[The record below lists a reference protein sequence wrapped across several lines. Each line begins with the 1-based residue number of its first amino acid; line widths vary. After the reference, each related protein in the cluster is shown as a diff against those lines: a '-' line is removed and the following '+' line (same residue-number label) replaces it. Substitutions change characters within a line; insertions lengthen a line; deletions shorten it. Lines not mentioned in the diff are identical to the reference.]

1 MPRAFSAEERETI
14 RRQLREQGEK
24 LFEAYGL
31 RKTTVED
38 ITKAVGISKGSFY
51 LFYPSKEELLLEI
64 LEQIESDLRESIL
77 EYATRPHE
85 NARESVSAILKSFLL
100 TWDASPLLRKL
111 GKPDYDYLA
120 RKLPAERV
128 QAHIDKDKEF
138 IDNFMTKFERDG
150 ISVQM
155 PARVV
160 SNLIKSLFFISIHR
174 YDLGEDD
181 YLECMEIL
189 VDLVA
194 GYLTDGAT

>member
-1 MPRAFSAEERETI
+1 MPRAFSEEERQTI

-77 EYATRPHE
+77 EYAIRPQE
-85 NARESVSAILKSFLL
+85 KARESVSAILKSFLL
-100 TWDASPLLRKL
+100 TWDASPLLTKL
-111 GKPDYDYLA
+111 GKSDYDYLS

-155 PARVV
+155 PPRVV

-194 GYLTDGAT
+194 GYLTEGAT